1 MGDDSRLFIA
11 VDLGAGSGRVF
22 LAGFEPRE
30 LMLEEVRRFHYPPR
44 IVDGHLRWDAR
55 QILAEVTMGLR
66 EAANR
71 ARALRRPVHSLGID
85 CWGVD
90 YGLVDADGKLLEDPV
105 CYRDARTDGM
115 MDAAFERVPRAEMF
129 ARTGI
134 QFMQLN
140 TVFQLFA
147 HVREGLPADAKR
159 LLLVPDLVGAML
171 SGRAV
176 TEFSIGTTTQMF
188 NASTGTWDD
197 EMLGRLGIPR
207 DLLCE
212 VVPPGSSLGPLL
224 PEVVAE
230 TGLSGVDLVV
240 PAAHDT
246 GSAVAGAPLQP
257 GWAYISSGT
266 WSLAGVE
273 RPLVLINDEVARHNF
288 TNEGGVYG
296 TTRFLKNVMGL
307 WILETCRREW
317 IERGAS
323 VDYDDLLQR
332 AGAIEGEPGLIYPDD
347 PRFLNPPSM
356 LAAIADQMRESGQ
369 SAPTDPAAVA
379 KVILDSLAHRY
390 ASVFRTIEQLTG
402 EPVVGI
408 QIIGGGCQNGYL
420 NQATATATGRPV
432 LAGPI
437 EATALGNA
445 IVQAITGGR
454 FASPAEA
461 RAHVARHV
469 QPASFAP
476 RPTAASARAADR
488 YAAIEGQFTEGLI
501 PCA

>member
-1 MGDDSRLFIA
+1 MGDDNRLFIA

-22 LAGFEPRE
+22 LAGFAPGE
-30 LMLEEVRRFHYPPR
+30 LMLEEIRRFRYPPR
-44 IVDGHLRWDAR
+44 FLDGHLRWDAHH
-55 QILAEVTMGLR
+55 ILAEIRTGLR
-66 EAANR
+66 EAADR
-71 ARALRRPVHSLGID
+71 ARGLQREVRSVGID

-90 YGLVDADGKLLEDPV
+90 YGLVDGAGKLLEDPV

-115 MDAAFERVPRAEMF
+115 MDAAFELVPRAEMF

-147 HVREGLPADAKR
+147 HVREGLPRDAKR
-159 LLLVPDLVGAML
+159 LLLVPDLMGAML

-176 TEFSIGTTTQMF
+176 TEFSIGTTSQMF
-188 NASTGTWDD
+188 SAATGTWDD

-207 DLLCE
+207 DLLCD
-212 VVPPGSSLGPLL
+212 VVPPGTSLGRLL
-224 PEVVAE
+224 PELAAE
-230 TGLSGVDLVV
+230 TGLGGVDLVA

-273 RPLVLINDEVARHNF
+273 RDDVLINDEVASHNF
-288 TNEGGVYG
+288 TNEGGVFG

-307 WILETCRREW
+307 WILESCRREW

-332 AGAIEGEPGLIYPDD
+332 AGAIESEPGLVYPDD

-369 SAPTDPAAVA
+369 AAPADPAAVA

-402 EPVVGI
+402 APIEGV
-408 QIIGGGCQNGYL
+408 QIIGGGSQNAYL
-420 NQATATATGRPV
+420 NQATATATGMPV

-437 EATALGNA
+437 EATAIGNA
-445 IVQAITGGR
+445 AVQAITGGR
-454 FASPAEA
+454 FASLADA
-461 RAHVARHV
+461 RSHVAGHV
-469 QPASFAP
+469 RPASFAP
-476 RPTAASARAADR
+476 RPTAASIRAADR

-501 PCA
+501 P

>member
-1 MGDDSRLFIA
+1 M
-11 VDLGAGSGRVF
+11 
-22 LAGFEPRE
+22 
-30 LMLEEVRRFHYPPR
+30 
-44 IVDGHLRWDAR
+44 
-55 QILAEVTMGLR
+55 
-66 EAANR
+66 
-71 ARALRRPVHSLGID
+71 GID

-90 YGLVDADGKLLEDPV
+90 YGLVDADGRLLEDPV
-105 CYRDARTDGM
+105 CYRDSRTDGM
-115 MDAAFERVPRAEMF
+115 MDAVFERVPRAEMF

-140 TVFQLFA
+140 T
-147 HVREGLPADAKR
+147 RLPAVRPRAGRPARRRDSACCWCPISSAR
-159 LLLVPDLVGAML
+159 ML

-197 EMLGRLGIPR
+197 ELLGRLGIPR
-207 DLLCE
+207 DLLCD
-212 VVPPGSSLGPLL
+212 VVPSGHDRSVPSCRTSPPRPACGGVEL
-224 PEVVAE
+224 VA
-230 TGLSGVDLVV
+230 

-273 RPLVLINDEVARHNF
+273 RHGVLINDEVARHNF

-307 WILETCRREW
+307 WILESCRREW

-356 LAAIADQMRESGQ
+356 LAAIADQMREIGPGGPVR
-369 SAPTDPAAVA
+369 SARGRQG
-379 KVILDSLAHRY
+379 DSR
-390 ASVFRTIEQLTG
+390 
-402 EPVVGI
+402 
-408 QIIGGGCQNGYL
+408 
-420 NQATATATGRPV
+420 
-432 LAGPI
+432 LAGVPLRVRLPHDR
-437 EATALGNA
+437 TADGHA
-445 IVQAITGGR
+445 RSKASRSSAAAARTG
-454 FASPAEA
+454 
-461 RAHVARHV
+461 
-469 QPASFAP
+469 
-476 RPTAASARAADR
+476 T
-488 YAAIEGQFTEGLI
+488 
-501 PCA
+501 